1 MIRLGGLSFEVVPAE
16 ALSPAE
22 SRALSRLAGGGA
34 RLPDDAASA
43 RAPDAS
49 HRTPFV
55 LELRGDLG
63 ASVEAARGTAG
74 PSSDD
79 DAPAAVDW
87 RNGRVTVRHR
97 RLAAE
102 LEPAAGT
109 GWLRRD
115 ASVGW
120 PLEVTL
126 RAALAARLPLEGGL
140 PLHAA
145 GLVVEGWGTAFFGP
159 SGAGKST
166 LAAASP
172 HPAVSDEMVAIA
184 PAGGRGFLLGG
195 AGFWGTLEG
204 GDRPSVLVPLAAL
217 VELDRGPAL
226 RVEPLDPTKALRR
239 LVASTLVPPGPPLWS
254 AALAATARL
263 VREVPVFRLAWSAL
277 QPWEEVEEALR
288 RAEAIGTSGLRASAG
303 AARRGS
309 PHRQG
314 P

>member
-1 MIRLGGLSFEVVPAE
+1 MIRLGGLAFEVVPAE

-22 SRALSRLAGGGA
+22 SHALSRLAGSGG
-34 RLPDDAASA
+34 RLPGNAAGGCA
-43 RAPDAS
+43 RDAS
-49 HRTPFV
+49 PRPPFV
-55 LELRGDLG
+55 LELRGGLG
-63 ASVEAARGTAG
+63 ASAEAAPGNVP

-87 RNGRVTVRHR
+87 RDGRVTVRHR

-102 LEPAAGT
+102 LDPGAGT
-109 GWLRRD
+109 GWLCRD

-145 GLVVEGWGTAFFGP
+145 GLVVEGQGTAFFGP

-184 PAGGRGFLLGG
+184 PAGRRGFLLGG
-195 AGFWGTLEG
+195 AGFWGTFDG
-204 GDRPSVLVPLAAL
+204 GERPPVLVPLAAL

-226 RVEPLDPTKALRR
+226 CVEPLDPTKALRR
-239 LVASTLVPPGPPLWS
+239 LVASTLVPPGPRLWS
-254 AALAATARL
+254 AALAVTGRL
-263 VREVPVFRLAWSAL
+263 VREVPVFRLAWSPV
-277 QPWEEVEEALR
+277 QPWAEVEHALR
-288 RAEAIGTSGLRASAG
+288 RAG
-303 AARRGS
+303 ALPEG
-309 PHRQG
+309 
-314 P
+314 

>member
-1 MIRLGGLSFEVVPAE
+1 MIRLGGLAFDIVPAV

-22 SRALSRLAGGGA
+22 SLALSRLLRGGP
-34 RLPDDAASA
+34 RLPETSR
-43 RAPDAS
+43 RA
-49 HRTPFV
+49 PFV
-55 LELRGDLG
+55 LTLRGGVG
-63 ASVEAARGTAG
+63 ASVETAPGDAG

-87 RNGRVTVRHR
+87 RDGRVTVRHR

-102 LEPAAGT
+102 LDPAAGT

-145 GLVVEGWGTAFFGP
+145 GLVVEGRGTAFFGP

-172 HPAVSDEMVAIA
+172 HPTLSDEMVVVT
-184 PAGGRGFLLGG
+184 PAGPRGFLLGG
-195 AGFWGTLEG
+195 AGFWGTLESG
-204 GDRPSVLVPLAAL
+204 GGPSVLVPLTAL
-217 VELDRGPAL
+217 VELGRGPAL
-226 RVEPLDPTKALRR
+226 RVEPLDPTTALRR

-254 AALAATARL
+254 AALAATGRL
-263 VREVPVFRLAWSAL
+263 VREVPVFRLAWSPV
-277 QPWEEVEEALR
+277 QPWEEVEGALR
-288 RAEAIGTSGLRASAG
+288 RAG
-303 AARRGS
+303 ALPRS
-309 PHRQG
+309 
-314 P
+314 